1 MTNNILESA
10 KEGAPRLSDLLICCD
25 TNSLH
30 LLKRLGQALHI
41 VDIDF
46 IIYESDTWSNPHYSG
61 ESSGSQDRLEASGSA
76 LGHVDKVLITTCLG
90 SRGLEKKIVVYISP
104 ENMGDFLAIVKE
116 KNFVE
121 VVSRS
126 ISQVVIITV
135 DDPKEGSL
143 NPESLIDSIEV
154 KGT

>member
-1 MTNNILESA
+1 M
-10 KEGAPRLSDLLICCD
+10 
-25 TNSLH
+25 
-30 LLKRLGQALHI
+30 LKRLGQALHI

-126 ISQVVIITV
+126 ISQVVIINV